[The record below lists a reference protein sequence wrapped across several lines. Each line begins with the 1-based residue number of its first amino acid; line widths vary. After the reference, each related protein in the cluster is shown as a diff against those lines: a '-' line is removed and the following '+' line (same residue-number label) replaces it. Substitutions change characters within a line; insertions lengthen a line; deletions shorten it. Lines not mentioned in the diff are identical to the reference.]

1 MVRNPRT
8 LMVCSLLAL
17 ATGMALG
24 SWLAPTADGTTAG
37 AAFAPALADRLAA
50 WQGQAWTR
58 TEAAVDAPP
67 VNAIPV
73 EADASVPA
81 TGGIEG
87 ERQPRMPRMSRETM
101 ARVAR

>member
-24 SWLAPTADGTTAG
+24 SWLAPSADGTPPRAS
-37 AAFAPALADRLAA
+37 FAPALADRLAA

-58 TEAAVDAPP
+58 VDPAVDALR
-67 VNAIPV
+67 VNAVPV
-73 EADASVPA
+73 EADAPTPA

-87 ERQPRMPRMSRETM
+87 ERQPRMPRMSRETL
-101 ARVAR
+101 ARAAR